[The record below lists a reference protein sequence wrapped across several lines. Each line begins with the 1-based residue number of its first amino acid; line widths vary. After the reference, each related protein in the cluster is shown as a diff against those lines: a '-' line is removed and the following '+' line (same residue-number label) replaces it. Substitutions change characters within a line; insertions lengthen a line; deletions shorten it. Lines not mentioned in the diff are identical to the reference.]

1 MKKRLISLTLVL
13 AMCLALLAGCGGSTA
28 ANPADKPQ
36 AAAPADAPQE
46 VVTLKIG
53 YGIADT
59 TTLGKAVQTW
69 ADRVT
74 EETNGRYK
82 FEIYPSGQLGALN
95 EMIEAVDLGQL
106 DITMNDSGQLCS
118 IVPETNLL
126 SMPML
131 IKDYEGWK
139 NLTSGEIGDQL
150 IADVAET
157 TNITVLGWIFNGFRE
172 VICKNEVT
180 SLESC
185 TDVIIRSP
193 DAEAYVQTLSR
204 LNFTP
209 TALPFAEVYSAL
221 QTGVVQATE
230 TTYEQFVVN
239 SYYEEAKHMVETNH
253 LVATMGMFFNTK
265 VWESI
270 PAEDQAIMLRIN
282 DEVFGECSDA
292 IYGEAEG
299 YKKQLMEEHG
309 CTLYCYTDA
318 EQAELLVRFEDF
330 WKEYAAANNCTDLL
344 EKALEIR

>member
-1 MKKRLISLTLVL
+1 MKK
-13 AMCLALLAGCGGSTA
+13 LLAILLCLVMLLSMSA
-28 ANPADKPQ
+28 MADTKP
-36 AAAPADAPQE
+36 
-46 VVTLKIG
+46 VTLKIG
-53 YGIADT
+53 YGVADT

-74 EETNGRYK
+74 EATEGRYV

-95 EMIEAVDLGQL
+95 EMIEAVDLNQL

-139 NLTSGEIGDQL
+139 ALCNGPIGDAL
-150 IADVAET
+150 IEDVAAT

-172 VICKNEVT
+172 VISATEIT
-180 SLESC
+180 SLEGAK
-185 TDVIIRSP
+185 DVIIRSP
-193 DAEAYVQTLSR
+193 DADAYVRTLKL

-230 TTYEQFVVN
+230 TTYEQFVLN
-239 SYYEEAKHMVETNH
+239 SYFEEATHMVETNH
-253 LVATMGMFFNTK
+253 LVATMGMFFNSK
-265 VWESI
+265 VWNSI
-270 PAEDQAIMLRIN
+270 SPEDQAIMLQIN
-282 DEVFGECSDA
+282 DEVFGQCSDDVYA
-292 IYGEAEG
+292 EAEG

-309 CTLYCYTDA
+309 CTLYCYTEE
-318 EQAELLVRFEDF
+318 EQAEVLSRFQDF
-330 WKEYAAANNCTDLL
+330 WGEYAATNNCTDLL
-344 EKALEIR
+344 EEAIKLR